1 MRAAPVGAELARP
14 NYFFDPKI
22 RGRVR
27 GVVLM
32 HVGGVNKPV
41 HRHVFLIRERDML
54 MVQQQWSNPTTGAF
68 DFQYVEE
75 TETYTVLSHDYLRDK
90 RAVVADGISLANGKL
105 ELMP

>member
-1 MRAAPVGAELARP
+1 MQEGVVRARP
-14 NYFFDPKI
+14 NYLFDPKS

-41 HRHVFLIRERDML
+41 FRRVMLIRERDML
-54 MVQQQWSNPTTGAF
+54 VVGMQWSDPLTGAY
-68 DFQYVEE
+68 DFQYVEDNE
-75 TETYTVLSHDYLRDK
+75 AYTVLSHDYTHDK
-90 RAVVADGISLANGKL
+90 RAVIADGITLANGKL